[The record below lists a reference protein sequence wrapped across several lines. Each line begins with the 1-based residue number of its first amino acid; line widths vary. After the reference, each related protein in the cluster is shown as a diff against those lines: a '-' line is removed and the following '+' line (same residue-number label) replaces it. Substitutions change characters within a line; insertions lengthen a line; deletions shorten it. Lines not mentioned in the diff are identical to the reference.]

1 MCACA
6 AFAPLQSSAKPAPN
20 TVAVHSAQLPAGE
33 QEAQLLVR
41 GNGLAGQLN
50 LDQGPAAVAEKQ
62 AFMQLKA
69 VRRLLRADARS
80 ALQT

>member
-1 MCACA
+1 M
-6 AFAPLQSSAKPAPN
+6 L
-20 TVAVHSAQLPAGE
+20 LPAGE

-62 AFMQLKA
+62 AFAQLKA
-69 VRRLLRADARS
+69 VRRLLRADARLLRV
-80 ALQT
+80 ALLT